1 MNIQGNMK
9 RLRNSRPSTAV
20 SAISLGSTVKR
31 IQKKFSH
38 SAKVKSQKQIVTI
51 FDTLKNTEEDTSEEV
66 YRATNIDQRSK
77 VSKGDP
83 EIENDKE
90 DPPFKQGTQDITIR
104 TNKSEIKKNTGNVAK
119 TKDITEGL
127 GVILDINNEITDPNR
142 IHGVEESDKR
152 IKVQEYVTTEN
163 TEGENAIHEITA
175 LLPIEHEY
183 MSLGR
188 PKQDSW
194 LVSYLNRQRLSDF
207 EENEHEQHT
216 AYAALDDNNVEPSE
230 GRENFIL
237 HEINKVVLIVVFIC
251 IICGLIILSAGSI
264 RRNQK

>member
-127 GVILDINNEITDPNR
+127 GVILDIKNEITDPNR

-152 IKVQEYVTTEN
+152 INVEEYATTEN

-183 MSLGR
+183 M
-188 PKQDSW
+188 
-194 LVSYLNRQRLSDF
+194 QRLSDF

-230 GRENFIL
+230 GRQNFIL